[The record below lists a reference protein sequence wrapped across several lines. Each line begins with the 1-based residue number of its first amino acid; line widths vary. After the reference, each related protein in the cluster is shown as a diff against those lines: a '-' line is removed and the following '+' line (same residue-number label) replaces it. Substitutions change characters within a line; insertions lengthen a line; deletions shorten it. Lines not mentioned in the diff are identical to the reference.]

1 MRSEVAKMAM
11 QGVLLLSIV
20 AALLSVAATAASTRG
35 RRLPPSALDKFTQS
49 KGHWNRGM
57 GPREVKN
64 GWIDTR
70 KTGNSGDWPAVDD
83 HENDLIHKG
92 ITDDK
97 ETHMSRMMEEKEA
110 ALRARLIYEE
120 MIKRKQ
126 KAENKVTTD
135 IHSIGRV
142 RKQTGNQQKQNQPII
157 VQQPK
162 YHLPQPLTKQR

>member
-1 MRSEVAKMAM
+1 
-11 QGVLLLSIV
+11 
-20 AALLSVAATAASTRG
+20 
-35 RRLPPSALDKFTQS
+35 
-49 KGHWNRGM
+49 M

-70 KTGNSGDWPAVDD
+70 KTGNSSDWLVVDD

-92 ITDDK
+92 VTEDK

-142 RKQTGNQQKQNQPII
+142 GKQPINKSKINLSSCGNQNTIC
-157 VQQPK
+157 
-162 YHLPQPLTKQR
+162 HNR

>member
-20 AALLSVAATAASTRG
+20 AALLSGAATAASIRDG
-35 RRLPPSALDKFTQS
+35 RLPPSALEKFTQS
-49 KGHWNRGM
+49 KGHWNRGI

-70 KTGNSGDWPAVDD
+70 NTGNSSDWPAVDD

-92 ITDDK
+92 VTEDK

-126 KAENKVTTD
+126 KAD
-135 IHSIGRV
+135 SHG
-142 RKQTGNQQKQNQPII
+142 QTATGGQTRRSA
-157 VQQPK
+157 
-162 YHLPQPLTKQR
+162 L

>member
-1 MRSEVAKMAM
+1 MAKMAM

-110 ALRARLIYEE
+110 ALRARLIYE

-126 KAENKVTTD
+126 K
-135 IHSIGRV
+135 
-142 RKQTGNQQKQNQPII
+142 
-157 VQQPK
+157 
-162 YHLPQPLTKQR
+162 QRTR